1 MDNLITW
8 LQDPLNFMLCVI
20 LGPPA
25 FILLVG
31 IGCGLADFLRWIF
44 TGEK

>member
-1 MDNLITW
+1 MDNLLAW

-25 FILLVG
+25 LILLVG
-31 IGCGLADFLRWIF
+31 ITSGLLDFLRWIF